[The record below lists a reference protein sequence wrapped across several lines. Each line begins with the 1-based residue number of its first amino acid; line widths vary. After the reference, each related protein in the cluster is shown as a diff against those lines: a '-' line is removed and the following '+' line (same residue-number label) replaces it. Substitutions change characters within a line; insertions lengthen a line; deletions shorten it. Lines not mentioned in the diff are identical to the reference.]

1 MYYLIL
7 NFLWKVK
14 RSKRVKTGIKKL
26 FIGLVLFSISRFSGV
41 CSAKKIKVKNAT
53 QELPEVVVTATRT
66 EKEVEIAPASVNVV
80 TKEKIELKNPKTIDE
95 TLNDIPGVMVRRGKG
110 LLDTLAF
117 ITLRGVPKQQRTLIM
132 MDGIILNAPYTGIV
146 RFGGYFPED
155 LEKVE
160 VVKGPFSSLYGGYA
174 MGGVVNFITEM
185 PEKREIVLKTGYG
198 SSFDRGDAMDDL
210 KRVYFSYGDKIANR
224 FSFFVS
230 YGRHDTEGY
239 PTKFVTRSSP
249 PLAGISGYERT
260 YDCYG
265 ELKYL
270 LGDTGDNRWWDD
282 SITLKAQYEFNK
294 NTKLRLTF
302 MRNRYEYNY
311 DKPHTYL
318 YNIVTMEPVYY
329 PKEKYYLTGPGGR
342 IQNIYALNFETL
354 FLNKIKTKLN
364 ISYFDVEED
373 WYVSVGSRAKITGCP
388 PGTNPKYCGYISNTP
403 QNAFT
408 ADLQFTLPI
417 FNNQILTFGGFY
429 RREYANTKEKYLTN
443 WKDEDST
450 VSLKYQSKG
459 KTRTFAFYIQ
469 DEIALRDN
477 LTAYIGFRQDWWK
490 TWDGYVNQ
498 VGIAGYPK
506 EYESNS
512 ESSFSPKFAIVYK
525 PFKRTI
531 LRGSIGKA
539 FRPPTVYDLYRTW
552 TSSWSG
558 ITYAGNPNL
567 SPETLTAYDI
577 GIEQKF
583 WKGAKIFLTYFHNY
597 FDDLIYRKTVNAT
610 YQEYINVG
618 KAETQGVETGFEQK
632 FDFGLKFFANFTYT
646 DSEVKENKAK
656 PETEGKRLTYT
667 PLWMGN
673 IGVEFKKGKWSFY
686 IIGRYMDKWYSD
698 DMNKDKKSG
707 VYGSYDEYFVVD
719 MRVNYQINKW
729 MSLSVS
735 GDNIFD
741 RDYYQYYKAPGA
753 SWFAELSIKF

>member
-1 MYYLIL
+1 MKKKYFITLVFLGLITTL
-7 NFLWKVK
+7 MFSKPVFSQEK
-14 RSKRVKTGIKKL
+14 EEAKRVK
-26 FIGLVLFSISRFSGV
+26 
-41 CSAKKIKVKNAT
+41 
-53 QELPEVVVTATRT
+53 ELPEIVVTATRT
-66 EKEVEIAPASVNVV
+66 EKKVEVAPASVNVV
-80 TKEKIELKNPKTIDE
+80 TKEEIEIKNPKTIDE
-95 TLNDIPGVMVRRGKG
+95 ALNNIPGVMVRRGKG
-110 LLDTLAF
+110 LMDTLAF
-117 ITLRGVPKQQRTLIM
+117 ITLRGAPEQKRTLM
-132 MDGIILNAPYTGIV
+132 MIDGIVLNNPYNGIV
-146 RFGGYFPED
+146 RLGGYFPED
-155 LEKVE
+155 LDKVE

-174 MGGVVNFITEM
+174 MGGVVNFITKM
-185 PEKREIVLKTGYG
+185 PEKREVVLKAGYG

-210 KRVYFSYGDKIANR
+210 KRVYISYGDKITNR

-230 YGRHDTEGY
+230 YGRHDTNGY
-239 PTKFVTRSSP
+239 PTNFVTRSSP
-249 PLAGISGYERT
+249 PPAGISGYEKTCDR
-260 YDCYG
+260 YG
-265 ELKYL
+265 NLKYL
-270 LGDTGDNRWWDD
+270 LGDKGDNRWWDD
-282 SITLKAQYEFNK
+282 GITIKAQYEFDK

-311 DKPHTYL
+311 DRPHTYL
-318 YNIVTMEPVYY
+318 YNATTGEPVYW
-329 PKEKYYLTGPGGR
+329 PKEYYYLSGSGGR
-342 IQNIYALNFETL
+342 TQNIYALNFATL

-364 ISYFDVEED
+364 ISYLDTEEN

-388 PGTNPKYCGYISNTP
+388 PGTDPRYCGCVSDTP

-417 FNNQILTFGGFY
+417 FSNQILTFGGFY

-498 VGIAGYPK
+498 VGTAGYPK

-512 ESSFSPKFAIVYK
+512 ESAFSPKFAIVYK
-525 PFKRTI
+525 PFKGTT

-539 FRPPTVYDLYRTW
+539 FRPPTIYDLYRTW
-552 TSSWSG
+552 TWWG
-558 ITYAGNPNL
+558 TTYAGNPNL
-567 SPETLTAYDI
+567 SPETLVAYDI
-577 GIEQKF
+577 GIDQKL
-583 WKGAKIFLTYFHNY
+583 WRGAKVSLTYFHNY
-597 FDDLIYRKTVNAT
+597 FDDLIYRKTVSDT

-618 KAETQGVETGFEQK
+618 EAETQGIEAGFEQK
-632 FDFGLKFFANFTYT
+632 FDFGLRLFANFTYT

-673 IGVEFKKGKWSFY
+673 IGAEFKGEKWSFY
-686 IIGRYMDKWYSD
+686 VVGRYMDKWYSD
-698 DMNKDKKSG
+698 DLNRDKKSG

-719 MRVNYQINKW
+719 IRASYQINKW
-729 MSLSVS
+729 TSFSVS
-735 GDNIFD
+735 GDNVFD
-741 RDYYQYYKAPGA
+741 RDYYYYYKAPGA
-753 SWFAELSIKF
+753 SWFAELSVKF

>member
-1 MYYLIL
+1 MKKTYFMTSV
-7 NFLWKVK
+7 FLGFVMSLMFSKSVFSQEKEEEEKVK
-14 RSKRVKTGIKKL
+14 
-26 FIGLVLFSISRFSGV
+26 
-41 CSAKKIKVKNAT
+41 
-53 QELPEVVVTATRT
+53 ELPEIVVTATRT
-66 EKEVEIAPASVNVV
+66 EKKVEVAPASVNVV
-80 TKEKIELKNPKTIDE
+80 TKEKIELKKPKTIDE
-95 TLNDIPGVMVRRGKG
+95 VLNDIPGVMVRRGKG
-110 LLDTLAF
+110 LMDTLAF
-117 ITLRGVPKQQRTLIM
+117 ITLRGAPKSQRTLIM
-132 MDGIILNAPYTGIV
+132 MDGIIFNNPY
-146 RFGGYFPED
+146 GGDIKLGGFFPED
-155 LEKVE
+155 LDKVE

-174 MGGVVNFITEM
+174 MGGVVNFITKM

-210 KRVYFSYGDKIANR
+210 KRVYISYGDKLADK
-224 FSFFVS
+224 FSFFIS
-230 YGRHDTEGY
+230 YGRHDTNGY
-239 PTKFVTRSSP
+239 PSNFVISSSP
-249 PLAGISGYERT
+249 PPAGISGYERT
-260 YDCYG
+260 YDRYG
-265 ELKYL
+265 NLKYL

-282 SITLKAQYEFNK
+282 GITIKAQYEFDK

-318 YNIVTMEPVYY
+318 YNTATGEPVYY
-329 PKEKYYLTGPGGR
+329 PREKYYLTGPGGR

-354 FLNKIKTKLN
+354 LLNKIKTELN
-364 ISYFDVEED
+364 VSYLDTEED
-373 WYVSVGSRAKITGCP
+373 WYVSVGSKAKITGCP
-388 PGTNPKYCGYISNTP
+388 PGTNPKYCGYVSNTP

-408 ADLQFTLPI
+408 TDLQFTLPI
-417 FNNQILTFGGFY
+417 FSNQILTFGGFY
-429 RREYANTKEKYLTN
+429 RREYANTKEKYLSN

-477 LTAYIGFRQDWWK
+477 LTVYVGFRQDWWK

-498 VGIAGYPK
+498 VGTAGYPK
-506 EYESNS
+506 EYKSNS
-512 ESSFSPKFAIVYK
+512 ESAFSPKFAVVYK
-525 PFKRTI
+525 PFKETV

-539 FRPPTVYDLYRTW
+539 FRPSTVYDLYRTW
-552 TSSWSG
+552 TSSWTG

-567 SPETLTAYDI
+567 SPETLIAYDI
-577 GIEQKF
+577 GIEQKL
-583 WKGAKIFLTYFHNY
+583 WKGAKVSLTYFHNY

-610 YQEYINVG
+610 YQQYINVG
-618 KAETQGVETGFEQK
+618 KAETQGIEAGFEQK
-632 FDFGLKFFANFTYT
+632 FDFGLRLFANLTYT

-673 IGVEFKKGKWSFY
+673 IGAEFKRGKWSFY
-686 IIGRYMDKWYSD
+686 VVGRYMDKWFSD
-698 DMNKDKKSG
+698 DLNKDKKSG

-719 MRVNYQINKW
+719 VRASYQINKW
-729 MSLSVS
+729 MTLSVS

-753 SWFAELSIKF
+753 SWFAELSVKF